1 MNGVM
6 DVVKVS
12 DVRIRKSNLC
22 VKRKQQ
28 KLIKLLMDKKELY
41 RFKRPIPPLPAG
53 IFDRNFGG
61 QPRGS
66 ETPWPIEVLIRGAD
80 GV

>member
-28 KLIKLLMDKKELY
+28 KLINFSWIKKSYIGLTSHTPTPGWDI
-41 RFKRPIPPLPAG
+41 RW
-53 IFDRNFGG
+53 NFGG
-61 QPRGS
+61 QPRGQKR
-66 ETPWPIEVLIRGAD
+66 LGNRGVD
-80 GV
+80 PRG

>member
-28 KLIKLLMDKKELY
+28 KLINFSWIKKSYIGLT
-41 RFKRPIPPLPAG
+41 
-53 IFDRNFGG
+53 
-61 QPRGS
+61 S
-66 ETPWPIEVLIRGAD
+66 HTPTPG
-80 GV
+80 

>member
-12 DVRIRKSNLC
+12 DVRLRKSNLC

-28 KLIKLLMDKKELY
+28 KLINFSWIKKSYIGLTSHTPTPGWDI
-41 RFKRPIPPLPAG
+41 RW
-53 IFDRNFGG
+53 NFGG
-61 QPRGS
+61 VSPADQKCLGNRGVDPRG
-66 ETPWPIEVLIRGAD
+66 
-80 GV
+80 

>member
-1 MNGVM
+1 M

-28 KLIKLLMDKKELY
+28 KLINFSWIKKSYIGLTSHT
-41 RFKRPIPPLPAG
+41 PTPAG
-53 IFDRNFGG
+53 IFDGISAVSPADQKCLGNRGVD
-61 QPRGS
+61 PRG
-66 ETPWPIEVLIRGAD
+66 
-80 GV
+80 

>member
-1 MNGVM
+1 M

-28 KLIKLLMDKKELY
+28 KLINFSWIKKSYIGLTSHTPTPGWDI
-41 RFKRPIPPLPAG
+41 RW
-53 IFDRNFGG
+53 NFGG
-61 QPRGS
+61 QPRGLRNALA
-66 ETPWPIEVLIRGAD
+66 IEVLIRGAD